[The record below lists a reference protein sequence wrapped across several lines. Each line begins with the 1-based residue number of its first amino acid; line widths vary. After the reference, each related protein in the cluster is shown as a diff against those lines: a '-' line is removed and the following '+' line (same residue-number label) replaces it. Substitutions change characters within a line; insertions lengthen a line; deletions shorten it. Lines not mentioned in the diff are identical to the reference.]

1 MESINR
7 MFEKRNSGELILSV
21 LFIIY
26 LVMGFKLP
34 EPLANVI
41 DTLVGKIV
49 VAIFA
54 LALFSYTNPI
64 LGVLGVFVAYKII
77 MSASMVT
84 GTGALEMFAPTE
96 ARKWSQFSPM
106 HQFPYTLEQEVVKK
120 MAPIVRTD
128 LANTKPSY
136 KPMLENLYDAASI
149 NYKGPI

>member
-7 MFEKRNSGELILSV
+7 MFEKRNTGELILSV

-26 LVMGFKLP
+26 LVMGFQIP
-34 EPLANVI
+34 EPLANII
-41 DTLVGKIV
+41 DTVVGKIV
-49 VAIFA
+49 VVMFA
-54 LALFSYTNPI
+54 LLLFSYTNPI

-84 GTGALEMFAPTE
+84 GTGALEMFAQTE
-96 ARKWSQFSPM
+96 SRKWSQFSPM

-128 LANTKPSY
+128 LAGTKASY
-136 KPMLENLYDAASI
+136 KPMLENLHDAVSV